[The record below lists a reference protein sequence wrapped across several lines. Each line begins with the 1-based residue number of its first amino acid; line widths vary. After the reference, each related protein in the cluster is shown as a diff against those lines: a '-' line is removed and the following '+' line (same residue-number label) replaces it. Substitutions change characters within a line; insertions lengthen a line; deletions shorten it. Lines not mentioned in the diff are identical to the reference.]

1 MAQSFAPEQTYT
13 QPAPGTRLQGRRLL
27 MARVMWAILVM
38 LTLGLFAAMLPAYF
52 AQLQAICTG
61 SECALGQPSFDAV
74 RTLSAHGLTLGNY
87 AEIAVVL
94 NIFATSIC
102 VVVAVLIIWRR
113 SDDWVALLV
122 ALALVVEGTTFVTY
136 TLEFSQSAWQL
147 PASIMSTLSW
157 GVVFLLYP
165 LFPDGRFVPRWTRWL
180 VVVWLGC
187 NIVAITF
194 PFLFSFKPISNLIW
208 ICLCA
213 CCIASQIYR
222 YRRVSGPLQRQ
233 QTKWIVYGTSLGTT
247 VVIALEIPILLHL
260 PSFGPGSFY
269 NLISWYGFILALIPF
284 PLSAGFAMMR
294 SRLWDIDI
302 IIKRTLV
309 YALLTILLALVYSGC
324 VVLLQ
329 YVFRASTGQG
339 SPFAIVVSTLAI
351 AALFHP
357 LRHYIQT
364 IIDSNFFRRKYNAPQ
379 VLADFDAAVLA
390 CLYSGDEKSLE
401 TLTGTMQEIIEK
413 TLQPQ
418 QIDLWLYDVELPQEA
433 AERALKEQF
442 GLNGEATEFWDDQY
456 KSPRE
461 IHLRVPEGSI
471 SSPLHS
477 EEGYRQGLPLTRGY
491 QRMIARGLWLA
502 LAGLALWLFIAAIPF
517 QAGHLHV
524 VCENIMCGGS
534 QTVSQVTQQLSEIG
548 QRRDFFTNYSLVV
561 ESIFALVYFITAVII
576 FWRKSDDLMALLVGI
591 FLITFALAFTDIP
604 RVLGQSN
611 LWLRWLSAGMGF
623 AGEMALP
630 LCFYLFPNGRFVPS
644 WTRWLLPGWF
654 LWGIFEYFFPDA
666 SFRSSNWFLSLEGL
680 AFATGLGSI
689 VISQVYRYLF
699 VSSAAQKQQTK
710 WVVFG
715 MALALGGFLSAGF
728 VGFVVPLILVPP
740 ASQSTSTLPVIL
752 GIIAN
757 GLTYPIMLLIPI
769 ALGSALLRY
778 RLWDIDVLINRT
790 LIYGTL
796 AAMLGLVSIGI
807 LIAQQEL
814 AQALP
819 TVVWELFVVGSILAI
834 VMCFQVLLRHIQS
847 FIDRHFYRHK
857 YQAERTLESFTMSLR
872 HEMNLAQLS
881 EGLLEAVSETMEPA
895 DVSLWINKPEPR
907 DEVPRYTGVLRL

>member
-1 MAQSFAPEQTYT
+1 MAQSYAPEQSYM
-13 QPAPGTRLQGRRLL
+13 QPAQGTRLQGRRLL
-27 MARVMWAILVM
+27 MARVIWAILV
-38 LTLGLFAAMLPAYF
+38 LFTLGLFVAMLPTYF
-52 AQLQAICTG
+52 AQLQAICSG
-61 SECALGQPSFDAV
+61 AACALGQPSLDAV
-74 RTLSAHGLTLGNY
+74 RTLQAYGLTLGNY
-87 AEIAVVL
+87 AGIAVGL
-94 NIFATSIC
+94 NIFALSIC

-122 ALALVVEGTTFVTY
+122 ALALVVEGTTFISY
-136 TLEFSQSAWQL
+136 TLEFSRSAWQM
-147 PASIMSTLSW
+147 PAALLGTFSW

-187 NIVAITF
+187 NLAAIAFPILFTF
-194 PFLFSFKPISNLIW
+194 TPISNLIW
-208 ICLCA
+208 ISLCA

-222 YRRVSGPLQRQ
+222 YRMVSNPLQRQ
-233 QTKWIVYGTSLGTT
+233 QTKWIVYGTTLGTT
-247 VVIALEIPILLHL
+247 AVIALEIPILLL
-260 PSFGPGSFY
+260 PGFGPGSFY
-269 NLISWYGFILALIPF
+269 NLVSWYGFILALIPF
-284 PLSAGFAMMR
+284 PLSVGFAMLR

-309 YALLTILLALVYSGC
+309 YGLLTVLLALLYAGC

-329 YVFRASTGQG
+329 YVFRTSSGQG

-357 LRHYIQT
+357 LRHYIQA
-364 IIDSNFFRRKYNAPQ
+364 IIDSSFFRRKYNAPQ

-401 TLTGTMQEIIEK
+401 KLTGTMQEIVEK

-418 QIDLWLYDVELPQEA
+418 QIGLWLYDVELPQEV
-433 AERALKEQF
+433 AERAIKEQF
-442 GLNGEATEFWDDQY
+442 GLNGEATEFWDDQD

-461 IHLRVPEGSI
+461 IHLQVPEGSI
-471 SSPLHS
+471 SSALRS
-477 EEGYRQGLPLTRGY
+477 EEGYRQGIPLRRGY
-491 QRMIARGLWLA
+491 QRTIARVLWLA
-502 LAGLALWLFIAAIPF
+502 LAGIALWLFIAAIPF
-517 QAGHLHV
+517 HAGHLHV

-548 QRRDFFTNYSLVV
+548 VTRVFFTNYTLVV
-561 ESIFALVYFITAVII
+561 ESTFALVYFITAVII

-591 FLITFALAFTDIP
+591 FLITFSLAFTDIP
-604 RVLGQSN
+604 HVLGQSN
-611 LWLRWLSAGMGF
+611 AWLRWLSAGMGF

-630 LCFYLFPNGRFVPS
+630 LCFYLFPNGRFVPG
-644 WTRWLLPGWF
+644 WTRWLLPGWV
-654 LWGIFEYFFPDA
+654 LWGILEYFFPGA
-666 SFRSSNWFLSLEGL
+666 PFRSNNWFLLLEGL
-680 AFATGLGSI
+680 AFAAGLGSI

-699 VSSAAQKQQTK
+699 VSSAVQKQQTK

-715 MALALGGFLSAGF
+715 MALALGGFLGAGF
-728 VGFVVPLILVPP
+728 VGFVVPLILVP
-740 ASQSTSTLPVIL
+740 ASSQATSTLPVIL
-752 GIIAN
+752 SIIAN

-796 AAMLGLVSIGI
+796 LVMLGLVSIGI

-819 TVVWELFVVGSILAI
+819 PVVWELFVVGSILAV

-857 YQAERTLESFTMSLR
+857 YQAERTLESFTTSLR
-872 HEMNLAQLS
+872 HKMNLAQLS
-881 EGLLEAVSETMEPA
+881 EGLLEAVSESMEPA
-895 DVSLWINKPEPR
+895 DVSLWINNPGPR
-907 DEVPRYTGVLRL
+907 DETPRYTGVLRL